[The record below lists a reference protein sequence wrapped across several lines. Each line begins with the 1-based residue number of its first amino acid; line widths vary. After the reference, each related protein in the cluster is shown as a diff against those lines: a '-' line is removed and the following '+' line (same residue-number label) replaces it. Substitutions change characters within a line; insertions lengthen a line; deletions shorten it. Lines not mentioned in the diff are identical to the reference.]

1 MAYAPEKTISGTFG
15 ELYIDDYYMAE
26 ATALEAKVT
35 LEKSEVTQ
43 TGTLAKG
50 YKVTGT
56 DGKGTIKINKVTS
69 HFINLLSENMKAGK
83 STVCTI
89 ISNLADPD
97 SDGVEKI
104 KLTGCTFDELILAS
118 WEAKKLG
125 EESYPFTFTGW
136 EVMDTIA
143 DLK

>member
-1 MAYAPEKTISGTFG
+1 MAYAPEKTINGTFG

-69 HFINLLSENMKAGK
+69 HFIKLLSENMKAGK

-143 DLK
+143 DL